1 MSKNVILVI
10 GDGMGW
16 EMTRAGAI
24 HEEIINE
31 LAELGYNVATGE
43 NTSDLSINELKAQ
56 FAGRTL
62 DDYYTQ
68 GKGFGQ
74 SYQDLLDGYVISTDA
89 NTVIEG
95 EKSNSLIEGSI
106 YGHNTGEGPIRTN
119 ENGEELEFKPTDVFE
134 GGNVP
139 IFDLVRG
146 GVTPWDE
153 NYYENFGNTEAGFDP
168 EYIKEYYP
176 DSAGTATGFHTGTK
190 TYVGA
195 IGVDIYEQD
204 VESMVEIA
212 MENGFAAGV
221 VSSVP
226 WSHATPAAG
235 IAHTSGRNK
244 TTEESNISSYW
255 TFPESDLLTDVPT
268 DDEGNELVEF
278 VTDDEGNILY
288 ARYGVDDD
296 GNLLDSEGNVPTLY
310 ETDEDGNNIY
320 ATYGVDED
328 GNLLDEH
335 DHAVE
340 ETDNIFDSVL
350 EVAPNLILGAG
361 HPEASGNERYITQA
375 DIDLL
380 KAGDYDTAD
389 VNWNF
394 IEREENVDGGQALF
408 ELAQSIDPD
417 NGEHLW
423 GVYGQTGQNNLPW
436 RTADSD
442 YGATGTNGYSEDGL
456 LSGDELAAD
465 ILENPTVT
473 EMTEAALEYLGQA
486 DEGFYLMVEVGDIDW
501 SAHANNMDLMLGT
514 QLDISDTVRTTHEWI
529 LENGG
534 YEENLLMVTADHDH
548 YLTLLDNFPEL
559 LANSLLEDGG
569 ESITPAFRGSW
580 EEDSAIEVG
589 HFWGTD
595 ISDGDQWGTHTSRPV
610 PLYYQGPEA
619 DEANVESLK
628 GTGYTAYGKYVPGV
642 SDFIDQVHIKQVSEA
657 SLLETEVVTAESL
670 PLEIEGS
677 SADNIFNGGA
687 GDDTMLGAG
696 GNDTLAGG
704 SDNDVINGGSGNDR
718 IFGQA
723 GNDVL
728 IGRRGND
735 FLSGGAGNDTIEAGI
750 GRDRLNGGRGN
761 DELTGG
767 GSIDRFIFN
776 TNRPFASQDLGVD
789 TITDLQ
795 PDLDLILVDTRTFT
809 EITTASGGNIGN
821 EFQTVSSNPATSSG
835 IIVYDSS
842 TGGLFYNAN
851 GSAAGLGDGGQFAIL
866 SDNPTLTAD
875 NFQIR

>member
-31 LAELGYNVATGE
+31 LAELGYDVATGE
-43 NTSDLSINELKAQ
+43 NTSGMTIDELKAE
-56 FAGRTL
+56 FADRTL
-62 DDYYTQ
+62 ADYYAE

-74 SYQDLLDGYVISTDA
+74 SYQELLDGYTIVTDA
-89 NTVIEG
+89 NTVIDG

-106 YGHNTGEGPIRTN
+106 YGHNTAEGPIRTD
-119 ENGEELEFKPTDVFE
+119 ENGQELKFIPTDVSD

-139 IFDLVRG
+139 IFNLTKG

-153 NYYENFGNTEAGFDP
+153 NYYENFGNTDAGFDP

-244 TTEESNISSYW
+244 TNEESNISRYW
-255 TFPESDLLTDVPT
+255 TFPESDLLTDEPT
-268 DDEGNELVEF
+268 DEEGNELVEF
-278 VTDDEGNILY
+278 GADDEGNILY
-288 ARYGVDDD
+288 AQFGVSED
-296 GNLLDSEGNVPTLY
+296 GELLDSEGNVPTVY

-350 EVAPNLILGAG
+350 EVAPHLILGAG

-380 KAGDYDTAD
+380 KAGDYDTDA

-394 IEREENVDGGQALF
+394 IERQENVDGGQALF

-442 YGATGTNGYSEDGL
+442 YSATGTNGYSEDGL
-456 LSGDELAAD
+456 LTGNELAAD
-465 ILENPTVT
+465 VLENPTVT
-473 EMTEAALEYLGQA
+473 QMTKAALEYLGQA
-486 DEGFYLMVEVGDIDW
+486 DEGFYLMVEVGDLDW
-501 SAHANNMDLMLGT
+501 AAHANNMDLMLGT
-514 QLDISDTVRTTHEWI
+514 QLDISDTVAATHEWI

-595 ISDGDQWGTHTSRPV
+595 IEDGDQWGTHTSRPI

-619 DEANVESLK
+619 DEANIEKLK

-657 SLLETEVVTAESL
+657 SLLETSVATAESL
-670 PLEIEGS
+670 PLIIEGS
-677 SADNIFNGGA
+677 DGDNNLAAGA
-687 GDDTMLGAG
+687 GDDTMAG
-696 GNDTLAGG
+696 GNGG
-704 SDNDVINGGSGNDR
+704 DVLNGGADNDKLY
-718 IFGQA
+718 GQD
-723 GNDVL
+723 GDDYL

-735 FLSGGAGNDTIEAGI
+735 ILLGGTGDDTLEGGI
-750 GRDRLNGGRGN
+750 GRVRVSVAEQIASMVGLEMMNSQVVVVKTTLS
-761 DELTGG
+761 LTQMR
-767 GSIDRFIFN
+767 RFNQRI
-776 TNRPFASQDLGVD
+776 
-789 TITDLQ
+789 
-795 PDLDLILVDTRTFT
+795 
-809 EITTASGGNIGN
+809 
-821 EFQTVSSNPATSSG
+821 
-835 IIVYDSS
+835 
-842 TGGLFYNAN
+842 
-851 GSAAGLGDGGQFAIL
+851 
-866 SDNPTLTAD
+866 
-875 NFQIR
+875 